1 MGLATLAC
9 RALTKQ
15 FKLCLQAG
23 TSRLLD
29 DCPYLVSDAI
39 QGSDVCGAQIK
50 QGGCTRGDGV
60 DAGTPF
66 DDADIVGGFRLPR
79 NLQVSD
85 GGDDASQPVDRSWRS
100 ECSIRMSAW
109 TTHYDAPAF
118 RADGN
123 MDDSAKI
130 SIDGDNCT
138 QFLAVAFDSGT
149 CAEEIAQAFLA
160 HVGNRDN
167 IGTGLFL

>member
-1 MGLATLAC
+1 M
-9 RALTKQ
+9 
-15 FKLCLQAG
+15 QAG
-23 TSRLLD
+23 TSTLLD

-66 DDADIVGGFRLPR
+66 DDADIVGGLWLPR
-79 NLQVSD
+79 NLQVRD
-85 GGDDASQPVDRSWRS
+85 GGDDASQPVDRAWRS
-100 ECSIRMSAW
+100 ECSIRMSTW
-109 TTHYDAPAF
+109 TTHCDTPAF
-118 RADGN
+118 GADGD

-138 QFLAVAFDSGT
+138 QFLAVTFDSSAG
-149 CAEEIAQAFLA
+149 A
-160 HVGNRDN
+160 
-167 IGTGLFL
+167 